1 MTIYQVAVIPGDGIG
16 PEVIDQGLRV
26 LTGLGRRF
34 HFGWEFTHL
43 PWGSDYYFEHGR
55 MMPEDGLETLRPFDA
70 IYFGAVGHPEIHDHV
85 TLNNLLLPIRRG
97 FDQYVCMRPSLLYPG
112 VKSPLNG
119 KKARDIDMVV
129 IRENTE
135 GEYANVGGFHYEG
148 TPQEMAAQTSVFTRR
163 GCERVIRFAF
173 ELAQQPDRRGKVT
186 SVTKSNAMGYGMVLW
201 DRVFEGVAAEFP
213 GVATE
218 SLLVDAACMD
228 FIRRPEDFDVVVAS
242 NLFGDILTD
251 IGAMITG
258 SMGLAASGNIDPERR
273 FPSMFEPVHG
283 SAPDIVGKGLANPL
297 AAILSGAMMARHL
310 GQEEAAVALEAA
322 VVQTL
327 EEGEALTP
335 DLGGGASTEE
345 VGDAVL
351 QALDERNNGAPKT
364 WWVYENLP
372 RRRGRVHVGDCSFCN
387 DGQGLHNSSAPTG
400 HWYGPFSTTDA
411 AIEQALETRAS
422 DLAGCGVCQPG
433 VGTLRQRNT

>member
-1 MTIYQVAVIPGDGIG
+1 MTTYRVAVIPGDGIG
-16 PEVIDQGLRV
+16 SEVIDQGIRV
-26 LTGLGRRF
+26 LKGLGRRYYF
-34 HFGWEFTHL
+34 KWEFTSL
-43 PWGSDYYFEHGR
+43 PWGSNYYFKHGR

-70 IYFGAVGHPEIHDHV
+70 IYFGAVGHPDIHDHV

-97 FDQYVCMRPSLLYPG
+97 FDQYVCMRPGLLYPG

-148 TPQEMAAQTSVFTRR
+148 TPQEMAAQTSVFTRH

-173 ELAQQPDRRGKVT
+173 ELARRPDRRRKVT

-201 DRVFEGVAAEFP
+201 DRVFDEVAAEFP
-213 GVATE
+213 DVSTE

-251 IGAMITG
+251 IAAMITG

-283 SAPDIVGKGLANPL
+283 SAPDITGKGLANPL
-297 AAILSGAMMARHL
+297 AAILSGAMMVRHL
-310 GQEEAAVALEAA
+310 GQEEAAAALESA

-327 EEGEALTP
+327 EAGEALTP
-335 DLGGGASTEE
+335 DLGGRASTEK
-345 VGDAVL
+345 VGEAVL
-351 QALDERNNGAPKT
+351 QALNGVNNGVPRT

-372 RRRGRVHVGDCSFCN
+372 RRRGRIHVASCSFCN

-400 HWYGPFSTTDA
+400 RWYGPFTTADE
-411 AIEQALETRAS
+411 AIEQALATNARDVS
-422 DLAGCGVCQPG
+422 GCGVCQSG
-433 VGTLRQRNT
+433 VGTLRTK

>member
-1 MTIYQVAVIPGDGIG
+1 MSIYRVAVIPGDGIG
-16 PEVIDQGLRV
+16 SEVIDQGLRV
-26 LTGLGRRF
+26 LKELGRRF
-34 HFGWEFTHL
+34 DFGWKFTHL
-43 PWGSDYYFEHGR
+43 PWGSDFYFQHGR

-148 TPQEMAAQTSVFTRR
+148 TPQEMAAQTSVFTRH

-173 ELAQQPDRRGKVT
+173 QLAQQPDRRGKVT

-201 DRVFEGVAAEFP
+201 DRVFEEVAAQFP
-213 GVATE
+213 DVTTE

-251 IGAMITG
+251 IAAMITG

-283 SAPDIVGKGLANPL
+283 SAPDITGKGLANPL
-297 AAILSGAMMARHL
+297 AAILSGAMMVRHL
-310 GQEEAAVALEAA
+310 GQEKAAE
-322 VVQTL
+322 TL
-327 EEGEALTP
+327 ESAVIETLESGEALTR
-335 DLGGGASTEE
+335 DLGGDASTGE

-351 QALDERNNGAPKT
+351 DVLNGRRNGEPKT

-372 RRRGRVHVGDCSFCN
+372 RRRGRIHLADCSFCN
-387 DGQGLHNSSAPTG
+387 DGQGLHRSTAPTG
-400 HWYGPFSTTDA
+400 RWYGPFSGADE
-411 AIEQALETRAS
+411 AIAQALETRAE
-422 DLAGCGVCQPG
+422 DLAGCGVCQSG
-433 VGTLRQRNT
+433 MGSLR